1 LSERVADRGGQQR
14 PPADETNGVLVARQR
29 RYDIVTHSPEETLAF
44 GRELARFLKP
54 PCLVLLEG
62 ELGSGK
68 TVLTKGI
75 AAGLGAAKESEVNS
89 PTFALIHDY
98 KGENTVYH
106 IDLYRVESAQELASL
121 GLEEMFGELATVIVE
136 WGEKLEA
143 HAPLPRFEIRLEHR
157 GENDRRIVVEE
168 VRQRD

>member
-1 LSERVADRGGQQR
+1 MSERVADRSGRQGTTS
-14 PPADETNGVLVARQR
+14 DEANRALVARRR

-75 AAGLGAAKESEVNS
+75 VAGLGAASESEVNS
-89 PTFALIHDY
+89 PTFALIHEY
-98 KGENTVYH
+98 KGESTVYH
-106 IDLYRVESAQELASL
+106 IDLYRIESARELATL
-121 GLEEMFGELATVIVE
+121 GLEEMFGEQATVIVE

-157 GENDRRIVVEE
+157 GESDRHITVEE
-168 VRQRD
+168 VTQPH

>member
-1 LSERVADRGGQQR
+1 MSERVVETGGRQR
-14 PPADETNGVLVARQR
+14 PVADEPKGPVVARQR

-75 AAGLGAAKESEVNS
+75 AAGLGAASESEVNS
-89 PTFALIHDY
+89 PTFALVHEY
-98 KGENTVYH
+98 KGESKVYH
-106 IDLYRVESAQELASL
+106 VDLYRIESAQELATL
-121 GLEEMFGELATVIVE
+121 GLEEMFGELATAIVE

-143 HAPLPRFEIRLEHR
+143 HAPSPRFEVRLEHR
-157 GENDRRIVVEE
+157 GENDRHILVEE
-168 VRQRD
+168 VAQAD